1 MQFVECLLEKGANER
16 QFVKVPSLTISI
28 SIAVA
33 TITYLPHHRHYN
45 THTQPQNDRT
55 VSFRDTIAIDC
66 VHIPMRVFFLCE
78 HNPTPHVS
86 LAEKLRIKIANLF
99 ENKSM

>member
-1 MQFVECLLEKGANER
+1 MQFVECLSEKGANER

-66 VHIPMRVFFLCE
+66 VHIPMRVFF
-78 HNPTPHVS
+78 
-86 LAEKLRIKIANLF
+86 
-99 ENKSM
+99 